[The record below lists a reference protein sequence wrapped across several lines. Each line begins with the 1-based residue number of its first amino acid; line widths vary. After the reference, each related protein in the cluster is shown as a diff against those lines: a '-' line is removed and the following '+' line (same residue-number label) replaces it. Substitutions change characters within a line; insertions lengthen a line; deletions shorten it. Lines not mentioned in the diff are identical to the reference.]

1 MSTPPAEIALKPRR
15 AALRA
20 ALVRAVAQLP
30 PSVPGGAARTLAARW
45 LVLRDAAQLLAVK
58 EGRACT
64 LPPPPA
70 IIRSYVSACAS
81 TEIDTAPESL
91 QPGDPLAFRLGV
103 CVQELL
109 EWTISPDGSPR
120 PIGRSERR
128 AAGSFYTPRPLVDR
142 VVGLVLNAI
151 DADRVATSLRVCD
164 PACGS
169 GNFLTGVSM
178 AMKGARGTLALHGA
192 DLDPLAAWAAEA
204 ALRSRDG
211 EAGSASQIRLGDS
224 LVGSIPDV
232 PHDRSLAE
240 AIETIPLHWPAR
252 FDLVIGNPPFLGQL
266 TAATSRS
273 RALAAYLRDAS
284 KGVIS
289 GYADTAAAFL
299 WRSIMLCAP
308 AGIVALIV
316 PRSILAARDATSL
329 RQFIDA
335 HAEVVHLEPID
346 RAMFDAGIQ
355 PCIIIVRRRADP
367 APDTDERPTTPA
379 WSLAAPPGRDNGLP
393 KPTAS
398 LGTICTATADFRD
411 AYYGLRD
418 FVFEDE
424 EGVSDER
431 RYPRLI
437 TSGMIEPGRSLWG
450 EKRFRL
456 FKSQWLRPRVDLH
469 RMQSDPAML
478 AWATKRLVPKVLV
491 ATQTRA
497 IECVADERGE
507 WLPVTPVI
515 TIVPHSGVSLSRVM
529 NALLDPAASDT
540 AARLAEGT
548 GMSAGVFRLT
558 ARQIGQLPLNE

>member
-1 MSTPPAEIALKPRR
+1 MPTPPAEIALKPRR
-15 AALRA
+15 AVLRA
-20 ALVRAVAQLP
+20 ALVRAVAMLP
-30 PSVPGGAARTLAARW
+30 PGVPGGAARTLAARW
-45 LVLRDAAQLLAVK
+45 LVLRDTALLLA
-58 EGRACT
+58 EREERARALP
-64 LPPPPA
+64 LPPA
-70 IIRSYVSACAS
+70 NIRSYVSGCAS
-81 TEIDTAPESL
+81 TEIGVAPDALLST
-91 QPGDPLAFRLGV
+91 DPLAFHLGV

-109 EWTISPDGSPR
+109 QWTISPDGSPK
-120 PIGRSERR
+120 PIGRAERR

-142 VVGLVLNAI
+142 VVGLALNALGS
-151 DADRVATSLRVCD
+151 DRAAAPLSICD

-169 GNFLTGVSM
+169 GNFLSGVSM
-178 AMKGARGTLALHGA
+178 AIKGAKGEPSLHGA

-204 ALRSRDG
+204 GLHIRRG
-211 EAGSASQIRLGDS
+211 EAGIDPQIRHGDA
-224 LVGSIPDV
+224 LVGSIPGV
-232 PHDRSLAE
+232 PHDCVLAD
-240 AIETIPLHWPAR
+240 ATGTIPLSWPAR

-273 RALAAYLRDAS
+273 RALAAYIRDAS

-308 AGIVALIV
+308 NGVVAMIV

-346 RAMFDAGIQ
+346 RAMFDAGVH

-367 APDTDERPTTPA
+367 AQAADGRPAAA
-379 WSLAAPPGRDNGLP
+379 WSFGATPGGEAETP
-393 KPTAS
+393 KPTTS
-398 LGTICTATADFRD
+398 LGMICAATADFRD

-418 FVFEDE
+418 FIFEDE
-424 EGVSDER
+424 GGTHDER

-437 TSGMIEPGRSLWG
+437 TSGMIEPGRTLWG
-450 EKRFRL
+450 QKRFRL
-456 FKSQWLRPRVDLH
+456 LKTQWLRPRVDLH
-469 RMQSDPAML
+469 RMRSDPSML
-478 AWATKRLVPKVLV
+478 AWATKRLVPKILV

-515 TIVPHSGVSLSRVM
+515 TIVPHSGVALSRVM
-529 NALLDPAASDT
+529 NALLDPAASDA
-540 AARLAEGT
+540 AARMAEGT